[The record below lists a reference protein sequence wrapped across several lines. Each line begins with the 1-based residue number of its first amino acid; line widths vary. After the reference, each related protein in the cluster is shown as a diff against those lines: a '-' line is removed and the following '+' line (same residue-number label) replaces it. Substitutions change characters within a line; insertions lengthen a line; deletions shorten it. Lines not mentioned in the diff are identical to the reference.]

1 VAPET
6 TTPSARQTELL
17 EAAYRY
23 GLEHGIADM
32 SLRPLAAAIGSSPRV
47 LVFLFGNKDRLVRA
61 LLARARAAEL
71 AMLERLGQAAGEQ
84 PVGLAVAVEQVWV
97 WLAALEHRPVLRLWA
112 EAYTRSLVEPDGA
125 WAGFAESTVNDWL
138 AVLAECQPTR
148 ERRSAKGAIRRTL
161 ALAVLRGALLDLLA
175 TGDERRT
182 GAAVDLQLTLL
193 R

>member
-1 VAPET
+1 
-6 TTPSARQTELL
+6 
-17 EAAYRY
+17 
-23 GLEHGIADM
+23 
-32 SLRPLAAAIGSSPRV
+32 
-47 LVFLFGNKDRLVRA
+47 
-61 LLARARAAEL
+61 
-71 AMLERLGQAAGEQ
+71 
-84 PVGLAVAVEQVWV
+84 
-97 WLAALEHRPVLRLWA
+97 LEHRPVLRLWA

-138 AVLAECQPTR
+138 AVLADYQPTP
-148 ERRSAKGAIRRTL
+148 ERRSATGAIRRTL